1 MKEVLAAQN
10 ERILTLQLLLEALVD
25 ELIETKK
32 IKEEKLD
39 DRFKDK
45 MEWAQREIKKARNE
59 RVMLQGPAGEM
70 EFVKSKKV
78 DSYLQKGW
86 IIRGINFVKQN
97 EQLMDTIRDY
107 DDRQIG
113 TQIKIESMLQKMKEI
128 DIRGSFESDDEVGAV
143 FSELKETIETYKN
156 EI

>member
-1 MKEVLAAQN
+1 MDYLIVFLLI
-10 ERILTLQLLLEALVD
+10 ILLPASIIFNILLL
-25 ELIETKK
+25 
-32 IKEEKLD
+32 
-39 DRFKDK
+39 
-45 MEWAQREIKKARNE
+45 
-59 RVMLQGPAGEM
+59 
-70 EFVKSKKV
+70 
-78 DSYLQKGW
+78 
-86 IIRGINFVKQN
+86 IRGINFVKQN